1 MPALRQRQ
9 GRYSAWTRAARFDV
23 SEGGREMWVV
33 LWDDGG
39 GGKDEEGEGLGVGY
53 ESFRVRYSGYT
64 KKEE

>member
-1 MPALRQRQ
+1 
-9 GRYSAWTRAARFDV
+9 
-23 SEGGREMWVV
+23 MWVV